1 MNKKSVIPGVIIIT
15 ISLILFV
22 VAVSRTIP
30 FPPTSIIQYIVLIFT
45 LLGINFG
52 ISSGKKLAYSLHDK
66 RIMVE
71 QTQEHDGRA
80 ITAIPGS
87 FMRNSIIF
95 TFLTIILW
103 SLFIIIL
110 SFFWTILNDRVI
122 LGEVRWL
129 MIFSMILLICGSY
142 IFYRAKSYNI
152 PDMLTFTGKRMK
164 QGNDIMKKAVNITE
178 KTEQTGTNMVK
189 KLWKK

>member
-15 ISLILFV
+15 ISLILFA
-22 VAVSRTIP
+22 VAVSGTIP
-30 FPPTSIIQYIVLIFT
+30 FPPTSI
-45 LLGINFG
+45 
-52 ISSGKKLAYSLHDK
+52 
-66 RIMVE
+66 
-71 QTQEHDGRA
+71 
-80 ITAIPGS
+80 
-87 FMRNSIIF
+87 MRNSIIF

-110 SFFWTILNDRVI
+110 SFLWTILNDRII

-142 IFYRAKSYNI
+142 LFYRAKSYNI

-164 QGNDIMKKAVNITE
+164 QGNDIMKKAMNITE
-178 KTEQTGTNMVK
+178 KTEQTGTDMIK
-189 KLWKK
+189 KLWKR